1 MKQTEKFVTIVD
13 ALKYWAAAQPD
24 KTAYRFLPDGEGQ
37 PDVVTYAQ
45 LLQRVQ
51 GIASQ
56 LQRWRGERALM
67 LFHSGVEFLET
78 FLACLYAG
86 VIAVPAYP
94 PRRNHNF
101 ERLQAIV
108 GDCTPQLI
116 LTTENIRQYAEP
128 MFVQAASLD
137 GRWMPQNVHWIST
150 ERIDTTVPFDCELPD
165 PTQIAFLQYTSGST
179 GNPKGVMVSHDN
191 LIYNERIIHSALQ
204 IGPEYHVVSWLP
216 LFHDMGLIGAAL
228 YPLFTGID
236 ALLMPPAAFL
246 QKPYRWLKAISDMGA
261 EGPVG
266 TVAPNFAWQLC
277 VEQITEEQRATL
289 DLSALKFALTGAEP
303 VRASTLEA
311 FAARFGANGFT
322 RDAFCP
328 CYGLAE
334 ATLVVTCAGKREPVI
349 RYVDTT
355 ALANNRIV
363 GAGNDETALIG
374 VGHSQ
379 LEQQMLIVD
388 PVSGE
393 ELGASDIGEIWVAG
407 RHISAGYWQQPQ
419 ASVATFGNFTS
430 DGRGPFLRT
439 GDIGNCV
446 DGELFVTGRLKDL
459 VIIRGR
465 NLYPQ
470 DIEFVVEKSHAALRT
485 DGSAAFTVEQDNEE
499 KLVIVAEIDRSQRL
513 HFDADAV
520 CAAMRRAVTQ
530 AFDVS
535 VYAIVLIKPGAL
547 LKTSSGKVQRRANR
561 QRFIESGFDAL
572 AQWQASPAAEEEERS
587 DFFAGAG
594 DFFQQTPQSMQAL
607 LAGWVAHR
615 TRMTIDEIDIGVPFV
630 SYGMD
635 SIDATRLIAALEA
648 WAGFPISFEA
658 IMGHDTIE
666 ALAAYLLSIDLA
678 VARAVASHPESIE
691 GTI

>member
-1 MKQTEKFVTIVD
+1 MKQTEKFVTIID
-13 ALKYWAAAQPD
+13 ALTHWAAAQPD
-24 KTAYRFLPDGEGQ
+24 KTVYRFLPDGEGK

-51 GIASQ
+51 SIASE
-56 LQRWRGERALM
+56 LQQWRGERALM
-67 LFHSGVEFLET
+67 LFHSGVEFLEA

-116 LTTENIRQYAEP
+116 LTTQNIRQYAEP
-128 MFVQAASLD
+128 MFVQAASAD

-150 ERIDTTVPFDCELPD
+150 ERIETSASFDGVLPD
-165 PTQIAFLQYTSGST
+165 AAQLAFLQYTSGST
-179 GNPKGVMVSHDN
+179 GNPKGVMINHDN

-277 VEQITEEQRATL
+277 VEQITEQQRATL

-303 VRASTLEA
+303 VRASTLDA
-311 FAARFGANGFT
+311 FATRFGATGFS

-349 RYVDTT
+349 RHVDTT

-363 GAGNDETALIG
+363 AAGNEDTALIG

-388 PVSGE
+388 PVSGD

-419 ASVATFGNFTS
+419 ASIVTFGNFTR

-485 DGSAAFTVEQDNEE
+485 DGSAAFTVEHDNEE

-513 HFDADAV
+513 NFDADAV

-561 QRFIESGFDAL
+561 QRFIESGFEAL
-572 AQWQASPAAEEEERS
+572 AQWQASPAAEDERT

-594 DFFQQTPQSMQAL
+594 DFFQQTSQSMQAL

-615 TRMTIDEIDIGVPFV
+615 TRMKIDEIDIDVPFV

-648 WAGFPISFEA
+648 WAGFPISFDA

-666 ALAAYLLSIDLA
+666 ALSDYLLSIEA
-678 VARAVASHPESIE
+678 VATDTLANRPESIE